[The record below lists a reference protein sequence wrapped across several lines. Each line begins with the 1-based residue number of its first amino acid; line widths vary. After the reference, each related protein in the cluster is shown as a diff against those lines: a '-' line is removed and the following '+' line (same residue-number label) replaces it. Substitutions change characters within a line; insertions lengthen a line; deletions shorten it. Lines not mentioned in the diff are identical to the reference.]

1 MKNRQKQVSKSLIAG
16 NHDNVPQ
23 TEPCGTLNLP
33 TYRTRSEAARHGQ
46 SGNNLSYSQQA
57 MASYFGSG
65 TMISGGTFI
74 FNACTESYNSCPSHS
89 QSQCESDQH
98 KLQEHPRKLKR
109 ILPIDDSS
117 SDKE

>member
-1 MKNRQKQVSKSLIAG
+1 MKTGKKQVFKSLVAG

-33 TYRTRSEAARHGQ
+33 TYRTWSEAARNGQ
-46 SGNNLSYSQQA
+46 SGNNFSYSQQA

-74 FNACTESYNSCPSHS
+74 FNAGTE
-89 QSQCESDQH
+89 
-98 KLQEHPRKLKR
+98 
-109 ILPIDDSS
+109 
-117 SDKE
+117 